1 MFSLKGSHIVFF
13 SQFSLRMSEVDAF
26 VQLCGDRNTLLEW
39 WFSKKKKV
47 QEKNALKNSNQD
59 QKSY

>member
-1 MFSLKGSHIVFF
+1 MLLYNCVEIET
-13 SQFSLRMSEVDAF
+13 R
-26 VQLCGDRNTLLEW
+26 CWNGD
-39 WFSKKKKV
+39 FQKKKV